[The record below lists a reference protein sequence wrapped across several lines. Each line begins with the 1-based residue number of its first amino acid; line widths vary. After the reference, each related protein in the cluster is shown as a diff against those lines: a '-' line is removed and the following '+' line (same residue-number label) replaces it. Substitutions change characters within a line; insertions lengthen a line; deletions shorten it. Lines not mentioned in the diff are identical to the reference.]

1 VTAQVLR
8 WHLPRPVSREVAMPY
23 GTSVLIAGGLGP
35 GDVSTARVLSV
46 NVGSGVVRV
55 RSDLVQPLHDSAGVV
70 LAGHPTVF
78 GGGAATELDV
88 VQSMN
93 RHGTWAVVGHLPQA
107 RSDLSVAA
115 TTAGSSRAV
124 VVGGYDGSRTPT
136 TILGTTDGAHFRP
149 LALLRSGIRYAGV
162 ASWRGRV
169 WVFGGEVAGR
179 ELDEVLRVDVGTGR
193 VRQMGRLP
201 RPLGHET
208 VVPVGDRMLVLGGRS
223 APRTVTDQMWW
234 YEPAG
239 GGWTRAGRL
248 PYPVADAPS
257 VAVGG
262 VAFLFGGETPDF
274 TDRVTRVRWHS

>member
-23 GTSVLIAGGLGP
+23 GTGALVAGGLGP
-35 GDVSTARVLSV
+35 GDVSTARVLSIDV
-46 NVGSGVVRV
+46 RSGVVRF
-55 RSDLVQPLHDSAGVV
+55 RSDLAEPTHDSAGMV

-78 GGGAATELDV
+78 GGGAANELDV

-93 RHGTWAVVGHLPQA
+93 RHGSWAVVGHLPQA
-107 RSDLSVAA
+107 RSDLSVAS
-115 TTAGSSRAV
+115 AGASRAV

-136 TILGTTDGAHFRP
+136 TILGTADGAHFRS
-149 LALLRSGIRYAGV
+149 LARLPSGIRYAGV
-162 ASWRGRV
+162 VSRRGHV
-169 WVFGGEVAGR
+169 WVFGGEVAGH
-179 ELDEVLRVDVGTGR
+179 ELDGVLRVDVGTGR
-193 VRQMGRLP
+193 VRQVGRLP

-208 VVPVGDRMLVLGGRS
+208 VVPVGNRMLVLGGRS

-234 YEPAG
+234 YDPARG
-239 GGWTRAGRL
+239 SWTRAGRL

-262 VAFLFGGETPDF
+262 AAFLFGGETPDF